1 MKIISVLYRLSVLS
15 MLGFLCYK
23 VYLIDLISL
32 DTHQGLVT
40 LFQLL
45 LGGRQ

>member
-1 MKIISVLYRLSVLS
+1 MKKLDAIYKILVLS

-23 VYLIDLISL
+23 VYWMDLIGL

-45 LGGRQ
+45 LGGR